1 MNKLRIAVVAD
12 NEPLIKRIAYH
23 LNLNADWEA
32 ISVSGVEDFLVKPRD
47 EWHAII
53 LCYDFK
59 FLDSEDCLELLREN
73 YPSIKTVHVVSQ
85 DNEADY
91 RDYLSDEQILDVVK
105 NDDVLLD
112 TLWNHAGVIHRGQSY
127 SNQISHL
134 KKTSTEVQALEDFVC
149 TSPEMILVRNLMNK
163 ASNSDINV
171 TIFGD
176 TGTGK
181 EVVAKYIHHES
192 RRWNNKMV
200 AVNVSA
206 IPTELIESAFFGH
219 EKGSFTGAISRKI
232 GYFEEASSGTLF
244 LDEIGDMDIRM
255 QAKLL
260 RVLQEGEI
268 TRVGGVGSIKVDV
281 RVISATHKDLKK
293 EVEQGNFRED
303 LYYRLLGLSI
313 KLPPLKDRGEDI
325 ILMAERFIHDF
336 CKKNKKPLKYLA
348 DCAKV
353 ALMSYTFAGNV
364 RELKAVIELAIVMT
378 DTQTIYAENLNIK
391 SDFQRQDLLA
401 IERTLEDYELIII
414 EHFLKK
420 YDYKVRFV
428 AKKLGIGKTKIYD
441 LLQRGLLV
449 MPKPKTEPQDELP
462 DKDNF

>member
-12 NEPLIKRIAYH
+12 NEPLIKRIAAFH

-47 EWHAII
+47 ECRHMII

-59 FLDSEDCLELLREN
+59 FLDRDRLELLREN

-85 DNEADY
+85 DNEVDY

-105 NDDVLLD
+105 NDDVLLRFRESCRRH
-112 TLWNHAGVIHRGQSY
+112 TSRTKH

-149 TSPEMILVRNLMNK
+149 TSPEMILVRNLMNN

-219 EKGSFTGAISRKI
+219 EKGSFTGVISRKI
-232 GYFEEASSGTLF
+232 RYFRKRRAQEHSSLMRLATW
-244 LDEIGDMDIRM
+244 
-255 QAKLL
+255 
-260 RVLQEGEI
+260 
-268 TRVGGVGSIKVDV
+268 
-281 RVISATHKDLKK
+281 ISACRRSSYAVPRGRNHKSRRRWL
-293 EVEQGNFRED
+293 
-303 LYYRLLGLSI
+303 
-313 KLPPLKDRGEDI
+313 
-325 ILMAERFIHDF
+325 
-336 CKKNKKPLKYLA
+336 
-348 DCAKV
+348 
-353 ALMSYTFAGNV
+353 
-364 RELKAVIELAIVMT
+364 
-378 DTQTIYAENLNIK
+378 
-391 SDFQRQDLLA
+391 
-401 IERTLEDYELIII
+401 
-414 EHFLKK
+414 
-420 YDYKVRFV
+420 
-428 AKKLGIGKTKIYD
+428 
-441 LLQRGLLV
+441 
-449 MPKPKTEPQDELP
+449 
-462 DKDNF
+462 DKGRR